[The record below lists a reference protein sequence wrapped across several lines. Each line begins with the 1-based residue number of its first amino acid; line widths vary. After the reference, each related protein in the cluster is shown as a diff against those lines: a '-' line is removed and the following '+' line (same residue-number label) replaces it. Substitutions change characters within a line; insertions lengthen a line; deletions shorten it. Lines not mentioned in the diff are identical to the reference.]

1 MKKHRHSR
9 LIFFCFPLLSLAL
22 FMGCR
27 KDFDFEPN
35 IENLK
40 FSEENILLDP
50 VLNFSNSPTYLI
62 KVFNT
67 SDTDIEIPSIY
78 LKKKSNSYYRI
89 NVDGRAGYEFS
100 NVPLRAKDSL
110 TIFLSVAAE
119 KPLAD
124 LYKDQIVFQDLNKS
138 KEINV
143 LTLIAKAKYYY
154 PEKGQENLFLNENT
168 TFNKEMYHV
177 ISGNLVVAEGIKLNI
192 EAGTKVLFYE
202 NGRLSTAANASLEI
216 NGELDL
222 PVVFKTY
229 KNEIKY
235 DTIPSQWRG
244 INVGE
249 NARLTMNYA
258 EIIGAENALNI
269 AEAAQ
274 ATIKNTKIYNSG
286 VNAIEANHATIKAT
300 NLVIN
305 NALQNGILLKNGGNY
320 EFSFC
325 SIADM
330 WRAGSWGMGEN
341 LPMYVSDFLNK
352 DGVENLNPLTLKI
365 NNSILYGNAN
375 NGLQFDL
382 KGGIANSIEIRN
394 SLIKNDNPKT
404 LDLKS
409 PIFKDIITQN
419 PKLKNTNFFS
429 PDLGLKDNSPALGK
443 GNAADVKDNQFT
455 IEGKPRATP
464 PNLGAY

>member
-1 MKKHRHSR
+1 M
-9 LIFFCFPLLSLAL
+9 
-22 FMGCR
+22 
-27 KDFDFEPN
+27 
-35 IENLK
+35 
-40 FSEENILLDP
+40 
-50 VLNFSNSPTYLI
+50 
-62 KVFNT
+62 
-67 SDTDIEIPSIY
+67 
-78 LKKKSNSYYRI
+78 
-89 NVDGRAGYEFS
+89 
-100 NVPLRAKDSL
+100 PLRAKDSL

-154 PEKGQENLFLNENT
+154 PEKGQENLFFKWEYY
-168 TFNKEMYHV
+168 FNKEMYHV

-269 AEAAQ
+269 AE
-274 ATIKNTKIYNSG
+274 S
-286 VNAIEANHATIKAT
+286 
-300 NLVIN
+300 
-305 NALQNGILLKNGGNY
+305 
-320 EFSFC
+320 C
-325 SIADM
+325 
-330 WRAGSWGMGEN
+330 AG
-341 LPMYVSDFLNK
+341 YD
-352 DGVENLNPLTLKI
+352 
-365 NNSILYGNAN
+365 
-375 NGLQFDL
+375 
-382 KGGIANSIEIRN
+382 
-394 SLIKNDNPKT
+394 
-404 LDLKS
+404 
-409 PIFKDIITQN
+409 
-419 PKLKNTNFFS
+419 
-429 PDLGLKDNSPALGK
+429 
-443 GNAADVKDNQFT
+443 
-455 IEGKPRATP
+455 
-464 PNLGAY
+464 